1 MKTFLRG
8 ILFEENRTGWHYVFG
23 SIAFLV
29 LAAFFFWDEYPVVGM
44 IASVAA
50 IIGAPIDYLI
60 PTALVVDRFGPLS
73 GSD

>member
-29 LAAFFFWDEYPVVGM
+29 LAAFFFWDEYPVVGDLGE
-44 IASVAA
+44 AERLQLANDCLC
-50 IIGAPIDYLI
+50 GRDY
-60 PTALVVDRFGPLS
+60 RRS
-73 GSD
+73 N

>member
-50 IIGAPIDYLI
+50 IIGAPIDYL
-60 PTALVVDRFGPLS
+60 RFRNARNMHSTKGPK
-73 GSD
+73 